1 MKTKS
6 RASARAAAC
15 LLAGLA
21 ALAPCPSDAQETI
34 SLEEAVERAVSR
46 SPQMLQQDQAVDNA
60 ALGERSAW
68 AAFLPSLSVN
78 TSGSLRSANVLN
90 PNTGQIVTSSSDSY
104 SAGVS
109 GRVDLFRGGSRFI
122 ELDRADADMQ
132 AAIARRESQR
142 FSVTLQTKNFF
153 FTALRQAD
161 LLEVARRREEQAR
174 QNLEIVRARTQVG
187 RATISD
193 SLRARLDVVNARQAV
208 LQNETALRAAR
219 FSLGRQI
226 GEPSPVIPARP
237 ADLAPSPLSLGDGE
251 IMELAEAASPAVV
264 ASAYVTRA
272 AAASVRS
279 AKTAYLP
286 SVSLSSGYNWNNQE
300 RSFNGGR
307 TSWSLGMSLSYPIF
321 NNFQRE
327 SSVGRAQFSQRV
339 AQLQE
344 DDTRLAARQEADA
357 ALYNLRTAERAI
369 EIAQEA
375 ELVAGEDL
383 RVIRERYSV
392 GVATILDVLISQ
404 NAADQAS
411 VDVVTSRYDYVL
423 ARAALESILGRV
435 L

>member
-1 MKTKS
+1 
-6 RASARAAAC
+6 
-15 LLAGLA
+15 
-21 ALAPCPSDAQETI
+21 
-34 SLEEAVERAVSR
+34 
-46 SPQMLQQDQAVDNA
+46 MLQQDQAVDNA

-68 AAFLPSLSVN
+68 GAFLPNLSVN
-78 TSGSLRSANVLN
+78 TSGSLRSANILD
-90 PNTGQIVTSSSDSY
+90 PNTGQIITGSSDSY
-104 SAGVS
+104 SAGLS

-142 FSVTLQTKNFF
+142 FAITLQTKNFF
-153 FTALRQAD
+153 FAALRQSD
-161 LLEVARRREEQAR
+161 LLEVARRRVEQAQ
-174 QNLEIVRARTQVG
+174 QNMEIVRARSQVG

-193 SLRARLDVVNARQAV
+193 SLRARLDVVNARQAE

-226 GEPSPVIPARP
+226 GEPSPVTPARP
-237 ADLAPSPLSLGDGE
+237 ANLAPSALSLGDGE
-251 IMELAEAASPAVV
+251 IMELAEAASPTVV

-272 AAASVRS
+272 AAASVRAS
-279 AKTAYLP
+279 KSAYLP

-344 DDTRLAARQEADA
+344 DDSRLAARQEADA

-383 RVIRERYSV
+383 RVVRERYSV